1 MRQNIIIKKIA
12 DMMRDFFPE
21 ARTLLF
27 GSQARGT
34 ATQTSDIDILVIL
47 PDTYHGHEFVRRR
60 SEIVGSL
67 YDIEIE
73 DGVRISPLVLIR
85 SVWENRKSPFT
96 VNVNREA
103 ILL

>member
-47 PDTYHGHEFVRRR
+47 PDTYQGHEFVRRR